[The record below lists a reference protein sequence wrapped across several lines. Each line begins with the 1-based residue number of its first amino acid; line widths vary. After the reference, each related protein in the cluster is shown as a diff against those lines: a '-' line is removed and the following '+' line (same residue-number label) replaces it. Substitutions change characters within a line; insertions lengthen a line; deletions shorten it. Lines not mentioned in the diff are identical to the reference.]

1 MKELILVPT
10 ESSATSLVF
19 HAADNPEEQFF
30 LEVTDSLRA
39 ALLHQKDPEEPAESE
54 ENAEDVTAQTPQHD
68 SEEHPADAEAE
79 ESSDSE
85 PAEEKSPSRPRGS
98 LTTRE
103 PRPSREVDPRLSTPL
118 SMRPREIQERIR
130 SGATI
135 AEIAEENGVTESRI
149 EPYAHPVLLERAR
162 IAELSKKSHPVRND
176 GPADLTLWEVLATA
190 FAARGE
196 DLTRSHW
203 DAYRDPSGQW
213 VVSVKWGP
221 ELGETVAEWSYHRHG
236 TSAATAVARNAV
248 AADLI
253 DPEFSQPVRSLSAVA
268 TGRPHLVSAE
278 SEAEQTR
285 DDLMAIDDSAS
296 APTDTQ
302 EPTTEVSGDDFA
314 QHSQDEHKQ
323 GGKRRRK
330 AVTPHWE
337 DVLLGVRTNTKR
349 PRK

>member
-1 MKELILVPT
+1 MKELILVPA

-19 HAADNPEEQFF
+19 HAADNTEEQFF

-39 ALLHQKDPEEPAESE
+39 ALLHQEDPDQPENPENIVEEACAPSPNDDADVQVEV
-54 ENAEDVTAQTPQHD
+54 EDSSVED
-68 SEEHPADAEAE
+68 DAP
-79 ESSDSE
+79 DD
-85 PAEEKSPSRPRGS
+85 KTPSRPRGS

-296 APTDTQ
+296 APTDAQ
-302 EPTTEVSGDDFA
+302 DPTTEVSGDDFT

-330 AVTPHWE
+330 AITPHWE

>member
-30 LEVTDSLRA
+30 LEVTDALRA
-39 ALLHQKDPEEPAESE
+39 ALLHQEDSDQPE
-54 ENAEDVTAQTPQHD
+54 D
-68 SEEHPADAEAE
+68 SENSVEEACAPSPNDDADVEVE
-79 ESSDSE
+79 VEDGSVEDDT
-85 PAEEKSPSRPRGS
+85 PDDKTLSRPRGS

-285 DDLMAIDDSAS
+285 DDLMAIDDSTS

>member
-30 LEVTDSLRA
+30 LEVTDALRA
-39 ALLHQKDPEEPAESE
+39 ALLHQEDLDQPE
-54 ENAEDVTAQTPQHD
+54 D
-68 SEEHPADAEAE
+68 SENSVEEACAPSPNDDADVEVE
-79 ESSDSE
+79 VEDGSVEDDT
-85 PAEEKSPSRPRGS
+85 PDDKTLSRPRGS

-296 APTDTQ
+296 APTDPQ

>member
-30 LEVTDSLRA
+30 LEVTDALRA
-39 ALLHQKDPEEPAESE
+39 ALLHQEDPDQPE
-54 ENAEDVTAQTPQHD
+54 D
-68 SEEHPADAEAE
+68 SENSVEETCAPSPNDDADVEVEVEDASVE
-79 ESSDSE
+79 DDT
-85 PAEEKSPSRPRGS
+85 PDDKTPSRPRGS